1 MVEKSSHLLKIFWS
15 KKERKMNL
23 IYKNLLTT
31 VALLL
36 LSISFI
42 SCSNNDDEFISELI
56 KNMTLEEK
64 IGQMTQVDYRYLKDK
79 SDIEKY
85 FLGSILS
92 GGGSTPPTNQPSS
105 WVDLYNGFQKEAL
118 KTRLKI
124 PLIYGI
130 DAVHGHNNVFGATMF
145 PHNIGLGC
153 ANDKLLVQ
161 KIAAATAAE
170 VKATGLD
177 WTFAPCVAVAQDERW
192 GRTYE
197 SFSEDSKIVTE
208 LGVASTLGYQ
218 GRTLNK
224 NSVLACAKHFV
235 GDGNTVFG
243 TGTNWYKI
251 DRGDVILEEK
261 ELRAKYIKPF
271 KESIKAGVGSIM
283 ISYNSWKGQKLHGHK
298 YLIDD
303 ILRKELQF
311 DGIVISDWAGINEID
326 KDYKTC
332 VIQSINAGIDMNMV
346 PGSLN
351 PDDNSYD
358 DFIRLA
364 IESVK
369 EGSIPME
376 RIDDAVSRILRIK
389 KKIGLFDNPIKSPT
403 IKNIVGSKE
412 HRNLAR
418 ESVRKSL
425 VLLKNKNKILPLKKS
440 GKKITLVGAH
450 ADNIGYQCGGW
461 TIHWQGGS
469 GDITPGTTILD
480 AFKSAVIDSNDI
492 HYSPNG
498 DNLLYS
504 DVIVLAIGEKPYTEG
519 VGDRDSLMLS
529 SDDKSL
535 LEKVKKANKPF
546 IVILISGRPMIIND
560 ALNNSDAFISAW
572 LPGTE
577 GGGIADVVFG
587 DFDFTGKLSMTWPK
601 SMEQIP
607 INYGD
612 RDYNPLF
619 KFGFGMSYE

>member
-1 MVEKSSHLLKIFWS
+1 MKKSCLLNNKLTKTITSIFLFQI
-15 KKERKMNL
+15 M
-23 IYKNLLTT
+23 
-31 VALLL
+31 
-36 LSISFI
+36 
-42 SCSNNDDEFISELI
+42 SCSSIDGEVSKLVSS
-56 KNMTLEEK
+56 MTVEEK
-64 IGQMTQVDYRYLKDK
+64 IGQMTQVDYRYLADK
-79 SDIEKY
+79 ADIGKY

-105 WVDLYNGFQKEAL
+105 WVDLYNSFQREAL

-130 DAVHGHNNVFGATMF
+130 DAVHGHNNVLGATMF

-153 ANDKLLVQ
+153 ANDKALVQ
-161 KIAAATAAE
+161 EIAAATAAE

-197 SFSEDSKIVTE
+197 SFSEDSEIVTE
-208 LGVASTLGYQ
+208 LGVASTIGYQ

-251 DRGDVILEEK
+251 DRGDVVLDEE
-261 ELRAKYIKPF
+261 ELRSKYIKPF
-271 KESIKAGVGSIM
+271 QESIKMGVGSIM
-283 ISYNSWKGQKLHGHK
+283 VSYNSWKGKKLHGHK
-298 YLIDD
+298 YLINDV
-303 ILRKELQF
+303 LKKELKF
-311 DGIVISDWAGINEID
+311 DGIVVSDWAGINELD

-332 VIQSINAGIDMNMV
+332 IIQSINAGIDMNMV

-376 RIDDAVSRILRIK
+376 RIDDAVSRILKIK
-389 KKIGLFDNPIKSPT
+389 KKLGLFDKPIKAP
-403 IKNIVGSKE
+403 KNTDVVGSKK
-412 HRNLAR
+412 HRDLAR
-418 ESVRKSL
+418 KSVRKSL
-425 VLLKNKNKILPLKKS
+425 VLLKNKGDILPLNKDS
-440 GKKITLVGAH
+440 GKITLVGEH
-450 ADNIGYQCGGW
+450 ADNIGYQSGGW

-480 AFKSAVIDSNDI
+480 AFKSAVADSNSI
-492 HYSPNG
+492 HYSKYG
-498 DNLLYS
+498 ENLLNP
-504 DVIVLAIGEKPYTEG
+504 DVVVVAVGEKPYSEG
-519 VGDRDSLMLS
+519 VGDRESLHLS
-529 SDDKSL
+529 DEDIKL
-535 LEKVKKANKPF
+535 LKKVKNSNLPY
-546 IVILISGRPMIIND
+546 VVVLISGRPMIINE
-560 ALNNSDAFISAW
+560 ALTESDAFVAAW

-577 GGGIADVVFG
+577 GKGISDVIFG
-587 DFDFTGKLSMTWPK
+587 DYNFTGRLSMTWPK
-601 SMEQIP
+601 SMKQIP

-612 RDYNPLF
+612 SNYDPLF
-619 KFGFGMSYE
+619 QFGFGLSYKK

>member
-1 MVEKSSHLLKIFWS
+1 MKKSCLLNNKLIKTITSIFLFQI
-15 KKERKMNL
+15 M
-23 IYKNLLTT
+23 
-31 VALLL
+31 
-36 LSISFI
+36 
-42 SCSNNDDEFISELI
+42 SCSSIDGEVSKLVSS
-56 KNMTLEEK
+56 MTLEEK
-64 IGQMTQVDYRYLKDK
+64 IGQMTQVDYRYLADK
-79 SDIEKY
+79 ADIGKY

-105 WVDLYNGFQKEAL
+105 WVDLYNSFQREAL

-130 DAVHGHNNVFGATMF
+130 DAVHGHNNVLGATMF

-153 ANDKLLVQ
+153 ANDKALVQ
-161 KIAAATAAE
+161 EIAAATAAE

-197 SFSEDSKIVTE
+197 SFSEDSEIVTE
-208 LGVASTLGYQ
+208 LGVASTIGYQ

-251 DRGDVILEEK
+251 DRGDVVLDEE
-261 ELRAKYIKPF
+261 ELRSKYIKPF
-271 KESIKAGVGSIM
+271 QESIKMGVGSIM
-283 ISYNSWKGQKLHGHK
+283 VSYNSWKGKKLHGHK
-298 YLIDD
+298 YLINDV
-303 ILRKELQF
+303 LKKELKF
-311 DGIVISDWAGINEID
+311 DGIVVSDWAGINELD

-332 VIQSINAGIDMNMV
+332 IIQSINAGIDMNMV

-376 RIDDAVSRILRIK
+376 RIDDAVSRILKIK
-389 KKIGLFDNPIKSPT
+389 KKLGLFDKPIKAP
-403 IKNIVGSKE
+403 KNTDVVGSKK
-412 HRNLAR
+412 HRDLAR
-418 ESVRKSL
+418 KSVRKSL
-425 VLLKNKNKILPLKKS
+425 VLLKNKGDILPLNKDS
-440 GKKITLVGAH
+440 GKITLVGEH
-450 ADNIGYQCGGW
+450 ADNIGYQSGGW

-480 AFKSAVIDSNDI
+480 AFKSAVADSNSI
-492 HYSPNG
+492 HYSKYG
-498 DNLLYS
+498 ENLLNP
-504 DVIVLAIGEKPYTEG
+504 DMVVVVVGEKPYSEG
-519 VGDRDSLMLS
+519 VGDRESLHLS
-529 SDDKSL
+529 DEDIKL
-535 LEKVKKANKPF
+535 LKKVKNSNLPY
-546 IVILISGRPMIIND
+546 VVVLISGRPMIINE
-560 ALNNSDAFISAW
+560 ALAESDAFVAAW

-577 GGGIADVVFG
+577 GGGISDVIFG
-587 DFDFTGKLSMTWPK
+587 DYNFTGRLSMTWPK
-601 SMEQIP
+601 SMKQIP

-612 RDYNPLF
+612 RNYDPLF
-619 KFGFGMSYE
+619 QFGFGLSYKK